1 MYNLFFPGVFILNCS
16 QHSLPALDNKISF
29 RVRGVLS
36 QLHKNSSC
44 RMKVKFRVIVW
55 FCEYFEGFP
64 LYTVLSLSLCTLASS
79 PVPHKRGP
87 GIHWLRTR
95 EKCVGIAWKMRGHDQ
110 VLITGVASEYSW
122 KSTRDV
128 EVENSRSSRFTAM
141 PATVLCRLCSRTAG
155 QQFTELYY
163 YVIRSTDVYGR
174 YPISPENLGNLSM
187 RSQCI
192 PGPLLWGTGD
202 EAICTPD
209 TVYA

>member
-1 MYNLFFPGVFILNCS
+1 MQTVATTNTKEGK
-16 QHSLPALDNKISF
+16 D
-29 RVRGVLS
+29 
-36 QLHKNSSC
+36 
-44 RMKVKFRVIVW
+44 
-55 FCEYFEGFP
+55 FCIQSHVPCACGRI
-64 LYTVLSLSLCTLASS
+64 ASS

-87 GIHWLRTR
+87 GIHWLRMR
-95 EKCVGIAWKMRGHDQ
+95 QKCVGIARKLHGHDK

-128 EVENSRSSRFTAM
+128 EMENSRISRFTAM
-141 PATVLCRLCSRTAG
+141 PTTVLCRLCSCTAG

-202 EAICTPD
+202 EASGRTKSQAFGSDKKYVFKNTAIYCLTTRKLPQKSS
-209 TVYA
+209 TTWSWNCMYSSKVYKSQVTL